1 MVSKNKKEKGSNKIL
16 ILGSSL
22 SMKVSQILEPKKQKT
37 PIFSEEKRGLK
48 DFRIIPFPPGNG
60 IGEPKSTAII
70 PEGGRMSRLAE
81 FPRYPVGFLLHE
93 QDFYPFGFAK
103 SFRMALFDEGRVLVG
118 ELEERSITDNPQT
131 GIFSLEMLHKIVKKR
146 EKVSLQHIDNFS
158 L

>member
-60 IGEPKSTAII
+60 IEEPKSTAII
-70 PEGGRMSRLAE
+70 ARGDKMSSEVNFCHYPEGDLVWGVGVFLCIPSPFQKSLVLGHLAKAE
-81 FPRYPVGFLLHE
+81 WV
-93 QDFYPFGFAK
+93 
-103 SFRMALFDEGRVLVG
+103 
-118 ELEERSITDNPQT
+118 
-131 GIFSLEMLHKIVKKR
+131 
-146 EKVSLQHIDNFS
+146 
-158 L
+158 